1 METKN
6 TTRKLLLFFASLF
19 VISLSAC
26 TKDSDDPATPVS
38 NNVVDVVVGNPNTT
52 LLEAAVIRA
61 GLTDA
66 LATTQNITVFAP
78 DDDAFKMLDINGDG
92 TPDLDTEAKI
102 NAMDPAVLAEVLSFH
117 VLGTKVP
124 AANVPAGPNA
134 PVVSLSG
141 DSLYLTKNANGVF
154 INGIKVKTADVQA
167 SNGVIHVI
175 EKVLVPSGGNNIVEL
190 AAANPNFTYLVAAV
204 TRADAS
210 GTSISGAL
218 SGDGPF
224 TVFAPTNAAFMAAG
238 FATIAD
244 IEAADPAALRDILL
258 YHVIG
263 ARVFSSDLTEGA
275 QPATL
280 GGGTLTVTLGGGAKV
295 KGTSNTTPS
304 NIIGANVVATNG
316 VIHVIDQVLLP

>member
-1 METKN
+1 MRTLLTATKV
-6 TTRKLLLFFASLF
+6 TLLSASLF
-19 VISLSAC
+19 LVTLVGC
-26 TKDSDDPATPVS
+26 TKDSDNTTPPVP
-38 NNVVDVVVGNPNTT
+38 NTVVDVVVASPNHT
-52 LLEAAVIRA
+52 LLEAAVKRA
-61 GLTDA
+61 GLVDA

-102 NAMDPAVLAEVLSFH
+102 NALDPAVLAEVLSFH
-117 VLGTKVP
+117 VLAVKVP
-124 AANVPAGPNA
+124 AASVPAGPNA
-134 PVVSLSG
+134 AVVALNG
-141 DSLYLTKNANGVF
+141 DSLYVTKNANGVF
-154 INGIKVKTADVQA
+154 INGIKVKTADVEA

-175 EKVLVPSGGNNIVEL
+175 EKVLVPSGGNNIVQL
-190 AAANPNFTYLVAAV
+190 AVANPAFSYLVAAV
-204 TRADAS
+204 LRADAS

-224 TVFAPTNAAFMAAG
+224 TVFAPTNDAFIAAG

-244 IEAADPAALRDILL
+244 IEAADPNVLKSILL

-280 GGGTLTVTLGGGAKV
+280 GGGTVTVTLGGGAKV
-295 KGTSNTTPS
+295 KGASNATAS
-304 NIIGANVVATNG
+304 NIIGTNVLATNG

>member
-1 METKN
+1 MKTLFT
-6 TTRKLLLFFASLF
+6 TTRLTVFLSSLF
-19 VISLSAC
+19 VLTSIGC
-26 TKDSDDPATPVS
+26 TKDSDNPAPPVS
-38 NNVVDVVVGNPNTT
+38 NTVVDVVVDNPNTT

-61 GLTDA
+61 GLAET

-78 DDDAFKMLDINGDG
+78 DDDAFRMLDINGDG

-102 NAMDPAVLAEVLSFH
+102 NALDPAVLAEVLSFH
-117 VLGTKVP
+117 VIAAKVP
-124 AANVPAGPNA
+124 AADVPAGPNA
-134 PVVSLSG
+134 AVVALNG

-154 INGIKVKTADVQA
+154 VNGIKVKTADVQA
-167 SNGVIHVI
+167 SNGVIHI
-175 EKVLVPSGGNNIVEL
+175 MEKVLVPAGGNNIVEL
-190 AAANPNFTYLVAAV
+190 AVANPNFTYLVAAV

-210 GTSISGAL
+210 RTSISGAL

-244 IEAADPAALRDILL
+244 IEAADPAVLRDILL

-275 QPATL
+275 EPTML
-280 GGGTLTVTLGGGAKV
+280 DGGKVTITLGGGAKV
-295 KGTSNTTPS
+295 KGATNATAA
-304 NIIGANVVATNG
+304 NITGTNVLATNG

>member
-1 METKN
+1 METLY
-6 TTRKLLLFFASLF
+6 TTKKLSLLFAS
-19 VISLSAC
+19 VIVVLVSGC
-26 TKDSDDPATPVS
+26 TKDSDNPVTPVS
-38 NNVVDVVVGNPNTT
+38 KTVVDVVVENPNTT

-61 GLTDA
+61 GLADA
-66 LATTQNITVFAP
+66 LANTQNITVFAP
-78 DDDAFKMLDINGDG
+78 DDNAFKMLDINGDG

-102 NAMDPAVLAEVLSFH
+102 NALDPTVLAEVLSFH
-117 VLGTKVP
+117 VIGAKVP
-124 AANVPAGPNA
+124 AADVPAGPNA
-134 PVVSLSG
+134 PVVALNG
-141 DSLYLTKNANGVF
+141 DSLYLTKNASGVF
-154 INGIKVKTADVQA
+154 INGTKVKMADVEA
-167 SNGVIHVI
+167 SNGVIHIV
-175 EKVLVPSGGNNIVEL
+175 EKVLLPAGGNNIVEL

-244 IEAADPAALRDILL
+244 IEAADPAVLRDILL

-263 ARVFSSDLTEGA
+263 ARVFSSDLTEGT
-275 QPATL
+275 QPATV
-280 GGGTLTVTLGGGAKV
+280 GGGTVTVTLAGGAKV
-295 KGTSNTTPS
+295 KGTTNATPS
-304 NIIGANVVATNG
+304 NITGTNVLATNG

>member
-1 METKN
+1 MKTLFT
-6 TTRKLLLFFASLF
+6 TTRLTLLLSSLF
-19 VISLSAC
+19 VLTLIGC
-26 TKDSDDPATPVS
+26 TKDSDNPAPPVS
-38 NNVVDVVVGNPNTT
+38 NTIVDVVVENPNTT

-61 GLTDA
+61 GLAET

-102 NAMDPAVLAEVLSFH
+102 NALDPALLAEVLSFH
-117 VLGTKVP
+117 VIGAKVP
-124 AANVPAGPNA
+124 AVDVPAGPNA
-134 PVVSLSG
+134 AVMALNG

-154 INGIKVKTADVQA
+154 VNGIKVKTADVQA
-167 SNGVIHVI
+167 SNGVIHI
-175 EKVLVPSGGNNIVEL
+175 MEKVLVPSGGNNIVEL
-190 AAANPNFTYLVAAV
+190 AVANPNFTYLVAAV

-275 QPATL
+275 EPTMLDGGKVTITL
-280 GGGTLTVTLGGGAKV
+280 DGGAKV
-295 KGTSNTTPS
+295 KGASNTTAS
-304 NIIGANVVATNG
+304 NVTGTNVLATNG
-316 VIHVIDQVLLP
+316 VIHVIDQVLMP